1 MFTLGFITGGVV
13 AILVALALMYRACRR
28 AVRGW

>member
-1 MFTLGFITGGVV
+1 MFALGFITGGVIAIV
-13 AILVALALMYRACRR
+13 AALVLMYRACRR

>member
-1 MFTLGFITGGVV
+1 MFALGLIIGGVIT
-13 AILVALALMYRACRR
+13 ILVALALMYRACRR

>member
-1 MFTLGFITGGVV
+1 MFALGFICGGAA

-28 AVRGW
+28 AVRGY